1 MDGSNVT
8 ILIAFTA
15 GILSFASP
23 CCLPMVP
30 VYLAH
35 MAEVSVEGRAQ
46 SRRRLFQLVNAL
58 AFVLGF
64 TIVFVSLWASLGLV
78 GYALRDKL
86 DYLRI
91 AGGTVLVFMGFHLAG
106 VINLGFLNQER
117 VLGPKLK
124 QRSGVLRSFL
134 FGFFFSAG
142 WTPCIGPVLGAVI
155 GLAAFDG
162 DVGRGTILLL
172 AYSAGLGVPFIASAM
187 AVDTITAPLKKAR
200 ALRIGVPIVSG
211 ALVAGIGFLMVTN
224 TLVRMPQYFNW
235 GGGPVGALWLGQ
247 LWR

>member
-1 MDGSNVT
+1 VDGENVG
-8 ILIAFTA
+8 ILIAFAA

-35 MAEVSVEGRAQ
+35 MAEVSVEGRSR

-64 TIVFVSLWASLGLV
+64 TIVFVSLWASLGIV

-91 AGGTVLVFMGFHLAG
+91 AGGAVLVFMGFHLAG

-117 VLGPKLK
+117 VFGPKLG
-124 QRSGVLRSFL
+124 QRSGLLRSFL

-142 WTPCIGPVLGAVI
+142 WTPCIGPVLGAII

-172 AYSAGLGVPFIASAM
+172 AYSAGLGVPFVASAM
-187 AVDTITAPLKKAR
+187 AVETVMAPLKRAR
-200 ALRIGVPIVSG
+200 VLRMGVPIVSG
-211 ALVAGIGFLMVTN
+211 VLVTGIGLLMLTN
-224 TLVRMPQYFNW
+224 TLVRMPQYFDW
-235 GGGPVGALWLGQ
+235 GGGSFGAVILRLGS
-247 LWR
+247 

>member
-8 ILIAFTA
+8 ILIAFAA
-15 GILSFASP
+15 GMLSFASP

-35 MAEVSVEGRAQ
+35 MAEVSVENRAQ
-46 SRRRLFQLVNAL
+46 SRRRLFQLMNAL

-78 GYALRDKL
+78 GYALRDKVQ
-86 DYLRI
+86 YLRI
-91 AGGTVLVFMGFHLAG
+91 GGGAVLVFMGFHLAG

-117 VLGPKLK
+117 VFGPKLK

-162 DVGRGTILLL
+162 DVGRGTLLLL
-172 AYSAGLGVPFIASAM
+172 AYSAGLGVPFIAAAL
-187 AVDTITAPLKKAR
+187 AVDTITRPLKKAR

-211 ALVAGIGFLMVTN
+211 VLVAGIGLLMLTN
-224 TLVRMPQYFNW
+224 TLVRMPQYFDW
-235 GGGPVGALWLGQ
+235 GGGPVGAVVLRFGS
-247 LWR
+247 